1 MSIASKSRNLC
12 DIFTRIVKIGKFIA
26 RAANAAGNTAE
37 TTGIFTF
44 WASDGKMHLANLF
57 TARQTDRLAG
67 RQAAHH

>member
-1 MSIASKSRNLC
+1 MQQA
-12 DIFTRIVKIGKFIA
+12 TQG
-26 RAANAAGNTAE
+26 AAEA
-37 TTGIFTF
+37 TGIFTF